1 MTSLPMPSPPI
12 SILHRL
18 FRCRY
23 SNSRDVIASSP
34 SFCQSAPESLL
45 AGYFLR
51 TPSAPITTGVVSISI
66 FHLLALSVH
75 IIRPPSLFLGRTDDD
90 RWELQFWIPSSLDV
104 NTLFFYCLR
113 NWLCILFSLH
123 DFTSSSTAPFYIT
136 LVLQELLNLPLLWCD
151 PLQVFLWGFSAMSQ
165 QQSRSLET

>member
-1 MTSLPMPSPPI
+1 MSSLLMPSPPI
-12 SILHRL
+12 SISHRL

-34 SFCQSAPESLL
+34 SFCQSALESLL

-51 TPSAPITTGVVSISI
+51 TPSIPITTGVVSISI
-66 FHLLALSVH
+66 FHLLALSVN
-75 IIRPPSLFLGRTDDD
+75 IIRPPSLFLGRIDDD

-113 NWLCILFSLH
+113 NWPCILFSLH

-151 PLQVFLWGFSAMSQ
+151 PLQVFFWVFSAMSQ